1 MAAADDAPRRVTPP
15 LSPRPEGGAPNAA
28 LTLRRELAR
37 KALHI
42 SSAAVPVAYAAGL
55 LSRGVLGAGL
65 LALLALALVVEVGR
79 ARSARLRSHFTRATG
94 ALLREHEHDRWAG
107 ATWLLVAFCIA
118 VWLFPAPVAI
128 AATWAVALGDA
139 SAAVVGR
146 WLGRHRLSPTVA
158 KTVEGSAA
166 CAAVSFAGALW
177 VAHLGVAASVVAG
190 LAAAIAEAPAR
201 PLDDNV
207 RVVLAV
213 GAGILLWRMAFS

>member
-1 MAAADDAPRRVTPP
+1 MTGTAG
-15 LSPRPEGGAPNAA
+15 GGAGAAGGGPPAVA

-37 KALHI
+37 KALHVT
-42 SSAAVPVAYAAGL
+42 SVAVPVAYAAGMP
-55 LSRGVLGAGL
+55 RGALGAGL
-65 LALLALALVVEVGR
+65 LALLAVALAVEVGR
-79 ARSARLRSHFTRATG
+79 ARSERVRAHFGRATG
-94 ALLREHEHDRWAG
+94 TLLRAHEHHRWAG
-107 ATWLLVAFCIA
+107 ATWLLAAFGIA
-118 VWLFPAPVAI
+118 VWLYPAPVAI

-146 WLGRHRLSPTVA
+146 AVGRRRLSPHAA

-166 CAAVSFAGALW
+166 CALVTFAGAYWL
-177 VAHLGVAASVVAG
+177 AHLGIGASAVAG
-190 LAAAIAEAPAR
+190 AAAALAEAPAR

>member
-1 MAAADDAPRRVTPP
+1 MTAAPP
-15 LSPRPEGGAPNAA
+15 NNASVA

-37 KALHI
+37 KALHVT
-42 SSAAVPVAYAAGL
+42 SAAVPIAYGAGL
-55 LSRGVLGAGL
+55 VPRAGLRAGL
-65 LALLALALVVEVGR
+65 LALVVVALVVELAR
-79 ARSARLRSHFTRATG
+79 ARSERVRAHFTRATG
-94 ALLREHEHDRWAG
+94 PLLRAHEHHRWAG
-107 ATWLLVAFCIA
+107 ATWLLVAFALA
-118 VWLFPAPVAI
+118 VWLYPAPVAV

-146 WLGRHRLSPTVA
+146 WLGRHRLSPRLA

-177 VAHLGVAASVVAG
+177 VARLPLGASVVAG
-190 LAAAIAEAPAR
+190 LAAAIAEAPER
-201 PLDDNV
+201 PFDDNV